1 VVDPFGILEALSLKL
16 DVSLTPFFGRWFWF
30 LGPPVRAPIC
40 ICMGDPIKCPKVE
53 NPTQEEID
61 KYHGLL
67 VKGYEKVFEQ
77 HKKAYSWGDKVL
89 KFV

>member
-1 VVDPFGILEALSLKL
+1 
-16 DVSLTPFFGRWFWF
+16 
-30 LGPPVRAPIC
+30 
-40 ICMGDPIKCPKVE
+40 MGDPIKCPKVE

-67 VKGYEKVFEQ
+67 VKGYEQVFEQ
-77 HKKAYSWGDKVL
+77 HKKAYGWGDKVL